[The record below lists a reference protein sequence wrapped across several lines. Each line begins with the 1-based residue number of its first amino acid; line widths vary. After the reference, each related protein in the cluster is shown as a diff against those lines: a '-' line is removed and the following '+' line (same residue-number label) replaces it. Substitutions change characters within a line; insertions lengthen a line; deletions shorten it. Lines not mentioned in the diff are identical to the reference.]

1 MCRLSGY
8 FTTSNT
14 ENGLNGLQ
22 VVVRDAYLLFLYI
35 SASLLSHSHSRSS
48 DCVLMKH

>member
-22 VVVRDAYLLFLYI
+22 VVVRDAICSFSTTFL
-35 SASLLSHSHSRSS
+35 HRSP
-48 DCVLMKH
+48 LTPALAIAF

>member
-14 ENGLNGLQ
+14 ENGLQ

-35 SASLLSHSHSRSS
+35 SASLLS
-48 DCVLMKH
+48 LTPALAIAF

>member
-1 MCRLSGY
+1 MCRLSGH

-22 VVVRDAYLLFLYI
+22 VVVRDATFL
-35 SASLLSHSHSRSS
+35 HRSS
-48 DCVLMKH
+48 LTPALAIAF